1 MGKSR
6 ERSLSSSFVLLLTTL
21 GSVASIAGLVL
32 AIVFR
37 IRDKNNPNV
46 HKKPNFSSRVI
57 GYAKA
62 STEYEVLDV
71 SDNGWYQIRLE
82 NGKTGWIH
90 PNAGTLNT
98 FEFNFDQTGTSS
110 VP

>member
-1 MGKSR
+1 M
-6 ERSLSSSFVLLLTTL
+6 
-21 GSVASIAGLVL
+21 
-32 AIVFR
+32 IVVKRIR

-46 HKKPNFSSRVI
+46 HKKPKFSSRVI
-57 GYAKA
+57 GFAKA

-71 SDNGWYQIRLE
+71 SENGWYQIRLE

-98 FEFNFDQTGTSS
+98 FEFNFDSTGTESD
-110 VP
+110 P